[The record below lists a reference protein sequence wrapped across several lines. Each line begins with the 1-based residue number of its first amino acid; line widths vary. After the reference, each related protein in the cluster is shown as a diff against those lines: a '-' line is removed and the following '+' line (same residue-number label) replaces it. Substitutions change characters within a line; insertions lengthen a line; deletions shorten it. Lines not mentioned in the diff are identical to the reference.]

1 MDRAKQ
7 RMELIRNEKAR
18 YVTYQKRKKG
28 LKKKTC
34 ELETLCD
41 VQVCLIIYGPK
52 LDDNSTEVEIWPQNP
67 NDIQRLIHT
76 YRNQSIEDRHRRT
89 LDLSN
94 FFENRNQEIED
105 ALVKLRKKNDK
116 VVYPTWDDRYND
128 LSEGQLRAF
137 EGMLEGKLADVKA
150 RVEFMKGTQALASLN
165 DMEQT
170 TQQNHSNYVMQ
181 GLFGTTSL
189 QMGIIHEEMPI
200 SSLNLLHE
208 IDDISRHYPFDQ
220 TDHQGIVELDA
231 KSMAISPM
239 MMPMNNINDT
249 HYTQLGG
256 MSSSNLQCIDPLEKS
271 IYYDPIMLLPS
282 PESVL
287 TGVSC
292 IESSFSMS
300 RMMENEVRKNHHP
313 SPSMAHYGGSSMQ
326 TMSPYMQYLKMAS
339 GPSEVHAWQMEEYY
353 KANEFQMKNQK

>member
-1 MDRAKQ
+1 MEQQQAQGAGTGHNPTNRGLTNENDMGRAKQ
-7 RMELIRNEKAR
+7 RMKLIRNEKAR
-18 YVTYQKRKKG
+18 YATYQKRKKG

-34 ELETLCD
+34 ELQTLCD

-67 NDIQRLIHT
+67 NDIQRLIDT
-76 YRNQSIEDRHRRT
+76 YRNQSIKDRHRRT

-116 VVYPTWDDRYND
+116 ALYSTWDDRYND
-128 LSEGQLRAF
+128 LPEGQLRAF

-150 RVEFMKGTQALASLN
+150 RVEFMKGTRALASLN

-170 TQQNHSNYVMQ
+170 TQQNHSNYFMQ
-181 GLFGTTSL
+181 G
-189 QMGIIHEEMPI
+189 
-200 SSLNLLHE
+200 
-208 IDDISRHYPFDQ
+208 
-220 TDHQGIVELDA
+220 
-231 KSMAISPM
+231 PM

-256 MSSSNLQCIDPLEKS
+256 MSSSNLQCIDPLENS

-282 PESVL
+282 TESVL
-287 TGVSC
+287 TRVSC
-292 IESSFSMS
+292 TKSSFSMS
-300 RMMENEVRKNHHP
+300 RMMENEVGKNHHP
-313 SPSMAHYGGSSMQ
+313 SPSMAYYGGSSMQ
-326 TMSPYMQYLKMAS
+326 TMSPYM
-339 GPSEVHAWQMEEYY
+339 
-353 KANEFQMKNQK
+353 

>member
-1 MDRAKQ
+1 MGRAKQ
-7 RMELIRNEKAR
+7 RMKLIRNEKAR
-18 YVTYQKRKKG
+18 YATYQKRKKG

-34 ELETLCD
+34 ELQTLCD
-41 VQVCLIIYGPK
+41 VQVCLIICGPK

-67 NDIQRLIHT
+67 NDIQRLIDT

-116 VVYPTWDDRYND
+116 VLYSTWDDRYND
-128 LSEGQLRAF
+128 LPEGQLRAF

-170 TQQNHSNYVMQ
+170 TQQNHSNY
-181 GLFGTTSL
+181 SC
-189 QMGIIHEEMPI
+189 
-200 SSLNLLHE
+200 
-208 IDDISRHYPFDQ
+208 
-220 TDHQGIVELDA
+220 
-231 KSMAISPM
+231 K
-239 MMPMNNINDT
+239 
-249 HYTQLGG
+249 
-256 MSSSNLQCIDPLEKS
+256 CIDPLENS

-282 PESVL
+282 TESVL

-292 IESSFSMS
+292 TESSFSMS
-300 RMMENEVRKNHHP
+300 RMMENEVGKNHHP
-313 SPSMAHYGGSSMQ
+313 SPSMAYYGGSSMQ

-339 GPSEVHAWQMEEYY
+339 GPSQVHAWQMEEYY
-353 KANEFQMKNQK
+353 KANEFQMKNEK

>member
-1 MDRAKQ
+1 MGRAKQ

-18 YVTYQKRKKG
+18 YVTYQKRKKA

-41 VQVCLIIYGPK
+41 VQVCLIIYGPE
-52 LDDNSTEVEIWPQNP
+52 LDDYSTKVEIWPQNP
-67 NDIQRLIHT
+67 NDIQRLIDS

-94 FFENRNQEIED
+94 FFENRNQKIED

-116 VVYPTWDDRYND
+116 ALYSTWDDCYND
-128 LSEGQLRAF
+128 LPEGQLRAF

-165 DMEQT
+165 DVEQT
-170 TQQNHSNYVMQ
+170 TQQNYSNYYMQ
-181 GLFGTTSL
+181 GLFDTTSL
-189 QMGIIHEEMPI
+189 QMGIIHEDTPI
-200 SSLNLLHE
+200 SLLNPLYE
-208 IDDISRHYPFDQ
+208 IDDVSLHYPFDQ

-231 KSMAISPM
+231 KSMVISPM

-256 MSSSNLQCIDPLEKS
+256 MSSSNLQCIDPLKTS
-271 IYYDPIMLLPS
+271 IYNDPIMLLPS
-282 PESVL
+282 LEPVL

-292 IESSFSMS
+292 TESSFSMS
-300 RMMENEVRKNHHP
+300 RLMENEVGNNHHP
-313 SPSMAHYGGSSMQ
+313 SLSMGYCGGPSMQ
-326 TMSPYMQYLKMAS
+326 TMLPYMQYLKMAS
-339 GPSEVHAWQMEEYY
+339 GPSQVHAWQMEEYY

>member
-1 MDRAKQ
+1 MK
-7 RMELIRNEKAR
+7 LIRNEKAL

-52 LDDNSTEVEIWPQNP
+52 LDDHSTEVKIWPQNP
-67 NDIQRLIHT
+67 NDIQRLIDA

-105 ALVKLRKKNDK
+105 ALVKLRKKNGK
-116 VVYPTWDDRYND
+116 ALYSTWDDRYND

-150 RVEFMKGTQALASLN
+150 RVEFMKGTRALASLN

-170 TQQNHSNYVMQ
+170 TQQNHSNYFMQ

-189 QMGIIHEEMPI
+189 QMGIIQEETPI
-200 SSLNLLHE
+200 SSLNSLYE
-208 IDDISRHYPFDQ
+208 IDGISLHYPFDQ

-249 HYTQLGG
+249 HYSQLGG
-256 MSSSNLQCIDPLEKS
+256 MSSSNLQCIDPLEK
-271 IYYDPIMLLPS
+271 
-282 PESVL
+282 
-287 TGVSC
+287 
-292 IESSFSMS
+292 
-300 RMMENEVRKNHHP
+300 MMENEVGKNHHP
-313 SPSMAHYGGSSMQ
+313 SPSMAYYGGSSMQ
-326 TMSPYMQYLKMAS
+326 TMSPYMQTKMAS
-339 GPSEVHAWQMEEYY
+339 GPSQVHAWQMEEYY

>member
-1 MDRAKQ
+1 
-7 RMELIRNEKAR
+7 MELIRNEKAR

-52 LDDNSTEVEIWPQNP
+52 LDDHSSEVEIWPQNP
-67 NDIQRLIHT
+67 NDIQRLIDT
-76 YRNQSIEDRHRRT
+76 YRNQSIEDRHRRM

-94 FFENRNQEIED
+94 FFENRSQKIED

-116 VVYPTWDDRYND
+116 ALYSTWDDRYND
-128 LSEGQLRAF
+128 LPEGQLRAF
-137 EGMLEGKLADVKA
+137 EGMFEGKLADVKA
-150 RVEFMKGTQALASLN
+150 KVEFMKGTQALASLN

-170 TQQNHSNYVMQ
+170 TQQNHSNYFMQ

-189 QMGIIHEEMPI
+189 QMGIIHEKTPI
-200 SSLNLLHE
+200 SSLNPLYE
-208 IDDISRHYPFDQ
+208 IHGISLHYPLGQ

-239 MMPMNNINDT
+239 MMPMNIDN

-256 MSSSNLQCIDPLEKS
+256 MSSNNLQCIDPLEKS
-271 IYYDPIMLLPS
+271 INYDPIMLLPS

-292 IESSFSMS
+292 TESSFSMS
-300 RMMENEVRKNHHP
+300 RMMENE
-313 SPSMAHYGGSSMQ
+313 
-326 TMSPYMQYLKMAS
+326 YLKMAS
-339 GPSEVHAWQMEEYY
+339 GPSQVHAWQMKEYY
-353 KANEFQMKNQK
+353 KANEFETKNQK

>member
-1 MDRAKQ
+1 MGRAKQ
-7 RMELIRNEKAR
+7 RMELIRNKKAR

-116 VVYPTWDDRYND
+116 ALYSTWDDHYNH

-150 RVEFMKGTQALASLN
+150 RVEFMKGTRALASLN

-170 TQQNHSNYVMQ
+170 TQQNHSNYFMQ

-189 QMGIIHEEMPI
+189 QMGIIHEKMPI
-200 SSLNLLHE
+200 SSLNSLYE
-208 IDDISRHYPFDQ
+208 IDGIPLHYPFDQ

-256 MSSSNLQCIDPLEKS
+256 MSSKELAAS
-271 IYYDPIMLLPS
+271 MLLDFTS
-282 PESVL
+282 TLHAKKLLAKMLFSIGGAGEDLSIFSNM
-287 TGVSC
+287 VSSGHSRRIF
-292 IESSFSMS
+292 IESSIEVARKFGFDGVDLDWESPQNS
-300 RMMENEVRKNHHP
+300 KEMENLGLLLHE
-313 SPSMAHYGGSSMQ
+313 
-326 TMSPYMQYLKMAS
+326 
-339 GPSEVHAWQMEEYY
+339 W
-353 KANEFQMKNQK
+353 